1 MATKRLSGSVKSGS
15 SASGRISVFKD
26 GFRAIIEQEVKRGR
40 YNPEEDPFLQ
50 EHKRKVKKIIKQLY
64 A

>member
-1 MATKRLSGSVKSGS
+1 MKLRGSVSTN
-15 SASGRISVFKD
+15 ALHGRQNVFKES
-26 GFRAIIEQEVKRGR
+26 FRAIIEQEVKKAR

-50 EHKRKVKKIIKQLY
+50 DHKRKVKKILNKMH

>member
-1 MATKRLSGSVKSGS
+1 MATKKLSGSVKS
-15 SASGRISVFKD
+15 SGRQSVFKD
-26 GFRAIIEQEVKRGR
+26 SFRVIIEQEVKRGR

-50 EHKRKVKKIIKQLY
+50 EHKRKVKKILNRLH